1 MIGTILWDGI
11 YPTFHPTF
19 HPTFADS
26 KVIEF

>member
-19 HPTFADS
+19 YPTFADS
-26 KVIEF
+26 KVIEC

>member
-26 KVIEF
+26 KVIEC